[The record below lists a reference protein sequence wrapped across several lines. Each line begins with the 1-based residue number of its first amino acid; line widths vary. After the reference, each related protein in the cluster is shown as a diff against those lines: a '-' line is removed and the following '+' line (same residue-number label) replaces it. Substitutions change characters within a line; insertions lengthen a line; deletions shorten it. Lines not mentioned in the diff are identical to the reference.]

1 MLKQFYEKVLPGQGV
16 YCVSGIEQ
24 SGRITNRFAETLS
37 EVLEKIELLK
47 EKQNNVFV
55 ALGTF
60 KQHSRRAEEALFLR
74 SFFIDLDIG
83 GTPGKY
89 PDQDSALAELN
100 SFVSTVGLPPP
111 IIVNSG
117 RGVHAYWPF
126 ADDVPAAEWKPYA
139 QKFKELC
146 LKHLKIDPSVT
157 ADVSRILRAPE
168 TLNYKTDPPSP
179 TGFYNPEVV
188 EGYPGLDFEMFK
200 EFLGPVDLPLD
211 AVLGAVEKGLDDD
224 TKAFVQKDTNYET
237 LFSVIAEKSCTDKG
251 CAQIKHILVN
261 AKTLDQPMW
270 HSGLSIARHCTDW
283 ETAIHLM
290 SEDHPSYN
298 HDQTIRKANETLNKP
313 HSCEVFEQRN
323 PGGCEGCPF
332 RGKITNPLAL
342 GRVFSEASETEAD
355 PVRQNAD
362 PQAVP
367 VIPKDLYP
375 FVRGKNGGVYYIP
388 KAEEDD
394 DGNKIDIKPKKIST
408 YDIYPVKRVYS
419 STEGA
424 ALYMR
429 YVLPKDPDKEF
440 ILRLRYASVVDELK
454 KIMADNDLL
463 LDKEQAGLMAA
474 YIKAWNEYLQMRTTA
489 EIMRNQM
496 GWTEDRSA
504 FVFGTS
510 EITEHGERGVAVSP
524 LVKNVS
530 KCIGREG
537 TYEKWRTAVDI
548 LNNEGFELHL
558 FGLLCGLG
566 SPLMHLTSTAGVSYC
581 FMSQDSG
588 VGKTGT
594 TYAGTSLFA
603 HPMRLLVQEGSATDN
618 ALVGRYL
625 ALKNMMFVIDEV
637 GAIDPDVLGK
647 MIHRISQGRAKL
659 RMQSSVNAEREL
671 EMSASL
677 INIMTSNVDL
687 YDRLSISKS
696 GANGEMARLV
706 QFMFRKPQLMIDHPE
721 VGEQLFGALTEN
733 YGHAGP
739 MFIHEYFRLGQDKVK
754 EYIKKWKDRAGKDL
768 SNDSAYRFYVNSLAV
783 SFAGGEIANNAG
795 IVNVDLEKVYKR
807 VIIEMIQLR
816 DKTVKLNKVD
826 YMALFELFM
835 AENHSGLLI
844 FNDGQLVSAPSPSSP
859 LIGRIEVHNQVQYIS
874 RTAFKDFITAKQVST
889 GEFEAA
895 ARAEGALIDV
905 KKVRLAT
912 GWKSGMGSTNGVT
925 CYAFKTVPSK
935 ELPNVEVH

>member
-16 YCVSGIEQ
+16 YCVSGIDQ

-37 EVLEKIELLK
+37 EVLEKIQLLR
-47 EKQNNVFV
+47 EKDNNVFV

-60 KQHSRRAEEALFLR
+60 RQYSRRSEEALFLR
-74 SFFIDLDIG
+74 SFFVDLDIG
-83 GTPGKY
+83 DVPGKY
-89 PDQDSALAELN
+89 PSQSSALAELD
-100 SFVSTVGLPPP
+100 SFVSMVELPPP
-111 IIVNSG
+111 IVINSG

-168 TLNYKTDPPSP
+168 TLNYKTNPPSP
-179 TGFYNPEVV
+179 TGFYNPEMI
-188 EGYPGLDFEMFK
+188 ENYPGLDFEMFK
-200 EFLGPVDLPLD
+200 ELLGPVDMGLA
-211 AVLGAVEKGLDDD
+211 AVLGAAAKGLDDD
-224 TKAFVQKDTNYET
+224 TKAFVQKDANYET

-251 CAQIKHILVN
+251 CAQIKHILVD

-290 SEDHPSYN
+290 SEDHPAYS
-298 HDQTIRKANETLNKP
+298 HDLTIRKANETLNKP
-313 HSCEVFEQRN
+313 HSCEIFGQRN

-332 RGKITNPLAL
+332 RGKITNPLAI
-342 GRVFSEASETEAD
+342 GRAFIEAPQTEAD
-355 PVRQNAD
+355 PIRQNANTKE
-362 PQAVP
+362 VP
-367 VIPKDLYP
+367 IIPKDLFP
-375 FVRGKNGGVYYIP
+375 FVRGKNGGVYYISMP
-388 KAEEDD
+388 EEDD
-394 DGNKIDIKPKKIST
+394 EGNKVELKPKKIST
-408 YDIYPVKRVYS
+408 YDIYPIKRVYS

-424 ALYMR
+424 SLYMR
-429 YVLPKDPDKEF
+429 YVLPNDPDKEF
-440 ILRLRYASVVDELK
+440 ILRLRHASVVDELR

-463 LDKEQAGLMAA
+463 LDKEQGLLMAA

-489 EIMRNQM
+489 EVMRNQM

-504 FVFGTS
+504 FVFGVN
-510 EITEHGERGVAVSP
+510 EITEYGERGVAVSP
-524 LVKNVS
+524 MVKNVS

-537 TYEKWRTAVDI
+537 TYEKWREAVDV
-548 LNNEGFELHL
+548 LNNDGFELHL

-594 TYAGTSLFA
+594 TYAGLSLFA
-603 HPMRLLVQEGSATDN
+603 HPIKLLVQEGNATDN

-625 ALKNMMFVIDEV
+625 ALKNLMFVIDEV

-647 MIHRISQGRAKL
+647 MIHRISQGKAKL

-671 EMSASL
+671 EMSASM

-687 YDRLSISKS
+687 YDRLSISKG

-706 QFMFRKPQLMIDHPE
+706 QFILRKPQLMVDHPE
-721 VGEQLFGALTEN
+721 VGEQVFGALTEN

-739 MFIHEYFRLGQDKVK
+739 MFIREYFKLGQDRVK
-754 EYIKKWKDRAGKDL
+754 EYIKVWKDRVGKDL

-783 SFAGGEIANNAG
+783 SFAGGEIANNIG
-795 IVNVDLEKVYKR
+795 IVNIDLEKVYKR

-816 DKTVKLNKVD
+816 DKTVKLNKID
-826 YMALFELFM
+826 YMGLFEAFM
-835 AENHSGLLI
+835 GKYHSGLLI
-844 FNDGQLVSAPSPSSP
+844 FNDGQLVSAPAPSSP
-859 LIGRIEVHNQVQYIS
+859 LIGRIEVHNQIQYIS
-874 RTAFKDFITAKQVST
+874 KSAFKDFITAKQVST

-895 ARAEGALIDV
+895 ARAEGSLVDI
-905 KKVRLAT
+905 KKVRLSS
-912 GWKSGMGSTNGVT
+912 GWKAGMGTHSGVM
-925 CYAFKTVPSK
+925 CYAFKSALPK
-935 ELPNVEVH
+935 ELLNVEVH